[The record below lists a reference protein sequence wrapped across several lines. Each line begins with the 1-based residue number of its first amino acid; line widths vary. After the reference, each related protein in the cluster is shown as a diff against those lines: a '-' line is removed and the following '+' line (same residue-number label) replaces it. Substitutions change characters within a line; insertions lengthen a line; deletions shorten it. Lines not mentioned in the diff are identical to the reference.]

1 MLGMTSD
8 SVVGMDRSRA
18 ACSWR
23 AATVGLAM
31 AMAAACTPP
40 ATEEHDDPCGPGARQ
55 DEHSGACVCEP
66 GFHGD
71 PDVEC
76 PAHADLCGEAEA
88 RVGHPVC
95 AHTIEDDAQW
105 TRLSIGGGLVTGGT
119 RRLGKYMVPVAPTS
133 RLPTVFSDANSY
145 RLHYC
150 LMSAGFAPLFPGL
163 TTADHARLILTH
175 AGREFYAGAIYELPT
190 TGPVR
195 FGFSIETAI
204 RPDEMLPAETVYTV
218 YRHLADRFA
227 PGELGY
233 VPRGT
238 LQEDAAAGWADPPF
252 EVLAVEGDEVAYEV
266 YTPGIAYGRVRTSAG
281 DEPSGHGWQ
290 DIVVFDEVPADWEGV
305 FAATITGQRQDVL
318 SHLNVLSAQRGTP
331 NFFVD
336 DATDAF
342 AQFEGQLVRVEAD
355 AGNYTLRAATQAE
368 AEAHWELHRP
378 AAVVEN
384 PAEFEHVELDAFT
397 EIPTDTAEERALARS
412 RFGAKTVGLATLSRL
427 IDPRHQTVGLGVP
440 FHWYG
445 EFMSSNAWL
454 VDLGDGPA
462 MHSYAETIAAW
473 LEDEAFRTDSSV
485 RKDRLARLR
494 SEMQT
499 SGVVP
504 PALVEALHERIVTVF
519 GSDTVMVRIRS
530 SSNAEDTPTFNGAG
544 LYESTSACAADSLAA
559 ADPGASACDPT
570 KERRTLER
578 GLARVWSSLW
588 SYGAFEER
596 DYYQLDHASIAM
608 GATISLRYEDEA
620 VNGVAF
626 TGNPADPRQARFT
639 VNAQIGEVD
648 VVAPTPGV
656 TAELSLLTIAGGE
669 VVEIERIVPSTLVSS
684 GQTVMSDAQL
694 EQLGRLMAELEQSYP
709 VDHQVEGAPAPLLDL
724 EFKITDHD
732 ELVIKQIRT
741 FLPTAYASDPSCL
754 D

>member
-1 MLGMTSD
+1 MLGMASD
-8 SVVGMDRSRA
+8 SVVMVMDRSRL
-18 ACSWR
+18 AC
-23 AATVGLAM
+23 LAV
-31 AMAAACTPP
+31 AVAAACTPP
-40 ATEEHDDPCGPGARQ
+40 AMPEADDPCGPGARQ
-55 DEHSGACVCEP
+55 DEQSGACVCEP

-88 RVGHPVC
+88 RLEHPVC
-95 AHTIEDDAQW
+95 VHTIDDETQW
-105 TRLSIGGGLVTGGT
+105 ARLSVGGGLVGGGT
-119 RRLGKYMVPVAPTS
+119 RRLGKYMVPAAPTS
-133 RLPTVFSDANSY
+133 RLPTVFSDANYY

-150 LMSAGFAPLFPGL
+150 LMSTGFAPLFPGL
-163 TTADHARLILTH
+163 TTADHARLILTRT
-175 AGREFYAGAIYELPT
+175 GREFYAGSIYELEA
-190 TGPVR
+190 TGPAR
-195 FGFSIETAI
+195 FGFSIETAN
-204 RPDEMLPAETVYTV
+204 RPEEMLPAETVYTV
-218 YRHLADRFA
+218 YRQLTDRFA
-227 PGELGY
+227 LGELGY

-238 LQEDAAAGWADPPF
+238 LQEDTAAGWSDPPF
-252 EVLAVEGDEVAYEV
+252 EVLALAADGVAYEV

-281 DEPSGHGWQ
+281 DEPTGHGWQ

-305 FAATITGQRQDVL
+305 LAAAVTGQRQDVL

-336 DATDAF
+336 DAIDAF

-355 AGNYTLRAATQAE
+355 AGNYTLTAATQAE
-368 AEAHWELHRP
+368 AEAYWQVHRP

-384 PAEFEHVELDAFT
+384 PAELEYAELEAFT

-445 EFMSSNAWL
+445 EFMSDNTWL
-454 VDLGDGPA
+454 VDLGDGPEL
-462 MHSYAETIAAW
+462 HSYADTIAAW

-485 RKDRLARLR
+485 RSERLAQLR
-494 SEMQT
+494 NEMQT
-499 SGVVP
+499 NGVVP
-504 PALVEALHERIVTVF
+504 AALVEALHERIVTVF

-544 LYESTSACAADSLAA
+544 LYDSTSACAADSLPG
-559 ADPGASACDPT
+559 ADPAVSACDPT
-570 KERRTLER
+570 NERRTLEQ

-588 SYGAFEER
+588 NYGAFEER

-608 GATISLRYEDEA
+608 GATISLRYESER

-626 TGNPADPRQARFT
+626 TGNPIDPQQPRFT
-639 VNAQIGEVD
+639 VNAQLGEVD
-648 VVAPTPGV
+648 VVSPTPGV

-694 EQLGRLMAELEQSYP
+694 EALGRVMAELEASYP
-709 VDHQVEGAPAPLLDL
+709 VDYQVEDAPSPILDL

-741 FLPTAYASDPSCL
+741 FLPTAYASDPTCR
-754 D
+754 

>member
-1 MLGMTSD
+1 MPGMASD
-8 SVVGMDRSRA
+8 SMVVMARSRSARPWQA
-18 ACSWR
+18 A
-23 AATVGLAM
+23 AAGLVV
-31 AMAAACTPP
+31 AMAAACSPPP
-40 ATEEHDDPCGPGARQ
+40 ATPGEDDPCGPGARQ
-55 DEHSGACVCEP
+55 DELSGACFCEP

-76 PAHADLCGEAEA
+76 LAHEDLCGQAEE
-88 RVGHPVC
+88 RLGHSVC
-95 AHTIEDDAQW
+95 AHTIDEEAQW
-105 TRLSIGGGLVTGGT
+105 ARLSIGGGLVTGGT
-119 RRLGKYMVPVAPTS
+119 RRLGKYMVPSAPSS
-133 RLPTVFSDANSY
+133 RLPTVFSDANYY

-150 LMSAGFAPLFPGL
+150 LMSTGFAPLFPGL
-163 TTADHARLILTH
+163 TTADHARLILTN
-175 AGREFYAGAIYELPT
+175 AGREFYAGSVYELQT

-204 RPDEMLPAETVYTV
+204 RPDEMLPPETVYTV

-227 PGELGY
+227 LGELGY

-238 LQEDAAAGWADPPF
+238 LQEQTAAGWTDPPF
-252 EVLAVEGDEVAYEV
+252 EVLALETEAVAYEV

-281 DEPSGHGWQ
+281 ESTSHGWQ

-305 FAATITGQRQDVL
+305 FAAAVTAQRQDVL

-336 DATDAF
+336 GAIEAF
-342 AQFEGQLVRVEAD
+342 SQFEGQLVRVEAD
-355 AGNYTLRAATQAE
+355 AGNYTLTAATQAE
-368 AEAHWELHRP
+368 AEAYWELHRP

-384 PAEFEHVELDAFT
+384 PAELDYAELDAFT

-427 IDPRHQTVGLGVP
+427 IDPRHQTVGIGVP

-445 EFMSSNAWL
+445 EFMSTNAWL

-462 MHSYAETIAAW
+462 MHSYADTIAAW

-485 RKDRLARLR
+485 RSDRLARLR
-494 SEMQT
+494 SEMQAN
-499 SGVVP
+499 GVVP
-504 PALVEALHERIVTVF
+504 PALVEALHDRIVTVF
-519 GSDTVMVRIRS
+519 GSDTVMVRIGS

-544 LYESTSACAADSLAA
+544 LYDSTSACAADSLAGA
-559 ADPGASACDPT
+559 GPGASACDPG

-578 GLARVWSSLW
+578 GLAQVWSSLW
-588 SYGAFEER
+588 NYGAFEER

-608 GATISLRYEDEA
+608 GTTISLRYEDER

-626 TGNPADPRQARFT
+626 TGNPVDPQQARFT

-648 VVAPTPGV
+648 VVSPTPGV

-669 VVEIERIVPSTLVSS
+669 VVEIDRIVPSTLVTQ
-684 GQTVMSDAQL
+684 GQTVMSDAEL
-694 EQLGRLMAELEQSYP
+694 EELGRIMAELEASYP
-709 VDHQVEGAPAPLLDL
+709 VDYQVEGTPAPILDL
-724 EFKITDHD
+724 EFKLTDHD

-741 FLPTAYASDPSCL
+741 FLPTAYASDPTCR
-754 D
+754 

>member
-1 MLGMTSD
+1 MLDMASD
-8 SVVGMDRSRA
+8 SLVVMARSGSA
-18 ACSWR
+18 WR
-23 AATVGLAM
+23 AVAASFAV
-31 AMAAACTPP
+31 AAACAPP
-40 ATEEHDDPCGPGARQ
+40 PPTEEHDPCGPGARQ
-55 DEHSGACVCEP
+55 DEQSGACVCEP

-76 PAHADLCGEAEA
+76 PAHADLCGEAQA
-88 RVGHPVC
+88 RIGHPVC
-95 AHTIEDDAQW
+95 AHTIDDEEQW

-119 RRLGKYMVPVAPTS
+119 RRLGKYLVPAAPTS
-133 RLPTVFSDANSY
+133 RLPTVFPDANSY

-175 AGREFYAGAIYELPT
+175 AGREFYAGSVYELQ
-190 TGPVR
+190 GSGDVR

-204 RPDEMLPAETVYTV
+204 RQGEMLPAETVYTV

-233 VPRGT
+233 VPRCM
-238 LQEDAAAGWADPPF
+238 LQEDTAAAWVDPPF
-252 EVLAVEGDEVAYEV
+252 EVLALEVDEVAYEV

-281 DEPSGHGWQ
+281 DEPTGFGWQ
-290 DIVVFDEVPADWEGV
+290 DIVVFDEVPAEWEGV
-305 FAATITGQRQDVL
+305 LAATITGQRQDVL
-318 SHLNVLSAQRGTP
+318 SHLNVLAAQRGTP

-336 DATDAF
+336 EAVDAF

-368 AEAHWELHRP
+368 AEEHWQLHRP

-384 PAEFEHVELDAFT
+384 PAEYEHVELDAFT
-397 EIPTDTAEERALARS
+397 EIPTDTAEERRLARS

-427 IDPRHQTVGLGVP
+427 LDPSLQTEGLGVP

-445 EFMSSNAWL
+445 EFMTSNTWL

-462 MHSYAETIAAW
+462 MHSYADTIAAW
-473 LEDEAFRTDSSV
+473 LDDEVFRTDSSV

-499 SGVVP
+499 NGVVP
-504 PALVEALHERIVTVF
+504 PALVEALQERIVTVF

-530 SSNAEDTPTFNGAG
+530 SSNAEDNPTFNGAG
-544 LYESTSACAADSLAA
+544 LYDSTSACAADSLPG
-559 ADPGASACDPT
+559 ADPTTSACDPS
-570 KERRTLER
+570 KERLTLER
-578 GLARVWSSLW
+578 GLAQVWSSVW

-596 DYYQLDHASIAM
+596 DYYQLDHAQIAM

-626 TGNPADPRQARFT
+626 TGNPVDPTQARFT

-656 TAELSLLTIAGGE
+656 SAELSLLTIAGGE
-669 VVEIERIVPSTLVSS
+669 VVEIERIVASNLVSS

-694 EQLGRLMAELEQSYP
+694 EQLGRVMAELEASYP
-709 VDHQVEGAPAPLLDL
+709 VDYQVEGAPAPILDL

-741 FLPTAYASDPSCL
+741 FLPTAYSSDPTCL
-754 D
+754 Q